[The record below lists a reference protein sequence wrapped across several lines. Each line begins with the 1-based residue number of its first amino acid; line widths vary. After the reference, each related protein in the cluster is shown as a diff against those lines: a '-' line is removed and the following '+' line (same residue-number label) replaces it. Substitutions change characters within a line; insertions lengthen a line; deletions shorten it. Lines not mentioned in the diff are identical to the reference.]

1 MPQPQSQA
9 NRPRSGSVPEA
20 LATLVS
26 RYDPE
31 VIDLPGGSAVIRIG
45 VGGGF
50 AWNALIE
57 DGAATLRP
65 ADGTREDAVISAD
78 PETWRRIAN
87 DLEAGMDAFKAGR
100 LRVRRNLH
108 LGIGFLAA
116 TSGMSE
122 PRRLVFESVET
133 SEGRLSMASAGEGDP
148 IICLHGLGGTKASF
162 MTTLAALS
170 EDRRVIVVDFP
181 GFGDSTKPLD
191 VPYDAPYFSRVVL
204 ALMDELGL
212 DSTHLIG
219 NSMGGRVAIETG
231 LLYPERVDSLTLYT
245 PALAWLRDRRWRW
258 LFQSSLPNL
267 GLVQPM
273 PRSLAEPFVRTVV
286 PGGKDGWAA
295 AGVDEFLRAYLKPRG
310 RVAFYKA
317 LRNIYLDEPHGEAGL
332 WTRLAGLEP
341 PALFV
346 WGREDQLVP
355 VGFRVHVERVLDS
368 ARHLELDC
376 GHVPQLELP
385 DQTHAATRDFLES
398 VRGVS
403 RPV

>member
-57 DGAATLRP
+57 GGAATLRP

-170 EDRRVIVVDFP
+170 EDRRVIVVRLP
-181 GFGDSTKPLD
+181 G
-191 VPYDAPYFSRVVL
+191 
-204 ALMDELGL
+204 
-212 DSTHLIG
+212 
-219 NSMGGRVAIETG
+219 
-231 LLYPERVDSLTLYT
+231 
-245 PALAWLRDRRWRW
+245 
-258 LFQSSLPNL
+258 
-267 GLVQPM
+267 
-273 PRSLAEPFVRTVV
+273 VR
-286 PGGKDGWAA
+286 
-295 AGVDEFLRAYLKPRG
+295 
-310 RVAFYKA
+310 
-317 LRNIYLDEPHGEAGL
+317 
-332 WTRLAGLEP
+332 
-341 PALFV
+341 
-346 WGREDQLVP
+346 
-355 VGFRVHVERVLDS
+355 
-368 ARHLELDC
+368 
-376 GHVPQLELP
+376 
-385 DQTHAATRDFLES
+385 
-398 VRGVS
+398 
-403 RPV
+403 